1 MGHFLDWFNHNNTLF
16 IQILFGVVG
25 LLLCFLIYKLFFGTQ
40 TVEADG
46 APSMKVIEEKLTQML
61 EVQKQ
66 KISGAVTADSN
77 EEVEKLRT
85 EIYSLRQSLKEK
97 EAQVEQSAQNA
108 TSGSAESAAAT
119 AAVDEAA
126 IAEYKKKI
134 EELETRLSDYEVIAE
149 DIADLHRL
157 REENDKLKAQVSGGL
172 STAAETVSGAPTE
185 TETSVV
191 EPVAEIEPEPAPVDE
206 PTAVV
211 AESEAPV
218 EAAPTEENKAPTEQ
232 ELAISELEK
241 QLISDFE
248 KAKG

>member
-1 MGHFLDWFNHNNTLF
+1 MGHFLDWFTHNNTLF

-40 TVEADG
+40 TVEAEG

-66 KISGAVTADSN
+66 KTSGTAASDSN

-119 AAVDEAA
+119 AAIDEAA

-172 STAAETVSGAPTE
+172 SATTQAASAAPIEAETSAVE
-185 TETSVV
+185 T
-191 EPVAEIEPEPAPVDE
+191 VAEVEPEPAPVDE
-206 PTAVV
+206 PTALVT
-211 AESEAPV
+211 ESEAPAEV
-218 EAAPTEENKAPTEQ
+218 ASIEENKAPTEQ